1 MVVYRKNVEGVQ
13 IYLAEVGFEQMD
25 RWRAKGVVVVDTFFD
40 ICDTDKKNTNI
51 AGPHLCNIPVIY
63 QFGVS
68 GILTA

>member
-40 ICDTDKKNTNI
+40 ICDTDKKTPTLLVPTSATSQLFINLEFL
-51 AGPHLCNIPVIY
+51 G
-63 QFGVS
+63 S
-68 GILTA
+68 